1 MKVLLRLVLIIV
13 GLLTLLPSIA
23 GIFIPWQRII
33 DLVGRWQVTLP
44 AVTDSAI
51 TVYIFRAMCVTYAW
65 AGFLFL
71 LAAANPTKYLVL
83 IRTLALASIC
93 VGLTCILVGTK
104 LAIPAWGYLA
114 DGIFCLVAGIL
125 IWTLSTAIGEKPAQV
140 APPEQS
146 TP

>member
-1 MKVLLRLVLIIV
+1 MKALLRVVLIVV
-13 GLLTLLPSIA
+13 GLLTLLPSLA
-23 GIFIPWQRII
+23 GIFVPWQRII
-33 DLVGRWQVTLP
+33 DVVGWWQVTLP
-44 AVTDSAI
+44 AVADSAI
-51 TVYIFRAMCVTYAW
+51 TVYIFRTMCVTYAW

-71 LAAANPTKYLVL
+71 LAATNPPKYLVL

-104 LAIPAWGYLA
+104 LALPAWGYLA

-125 IWTLSTAIGEKPAQV
+125 IWTLSTATGQTPAQA